1 VPEPT
6 PTPFARLRAPSHLL
20 AIGLLLAITILGA
33 AQLAFLCDDAY
44 ITFRYVSN
52 ARDGLGLVWH
62 PPRAFAMIPR

>member
-1 VPEPT
+1 LVT
-6 PTPFARLRAPSHLL
+6 PRHVVLALL
-20 AIGLLLAITILGA
+20 PLATIAGA
-33 AQLAFLCDDAY
+33 ASLSFLCDDAY